1 MASRDLTNA
10 YFDRR
15 TTAVK
20 RRSALGSPNGGGI
33 GIGMGDVSINGG
45 GGGGGGG
52 KKKRSN
58 RLTAGR
64 SHRDDE
70 DDGRSLM
77 LMEEGDG
84 SSDGIQM
91 TNLNKPQQQNEP
103 SWVGDVD
110 QVKSILREI
119 SRQMEDLQALHASR
133 VGSVFGK
140 DLDDMENRIEN
151 MTRGLTDRFRR
162 AERILKQVGAATR
175 RAGGEE
181 AAIGANV
188 QRSLA
193 KQLQELSV
201 TFRQSQRKYLAE
213 VKAQKSGG
221 YDGVTGTTNDHF
233 AGIGDLSTDT
243 SEGSFFTSQ
252 QVQVVDDLQEAIESR
267 DQEISKIA
275 QSIEELGTIFKEL
288 AVLVIDQGTILD
300 RIDYNMEAVVE
311 STKTGVKQ
319 LERAE
324 RSQKNARPMKCIVCL
339 VITIFVL
346 LVILVLKHK
355 RW

>member
-1 MASRDLTNA
+1 MASRDLTSA

-15 TTAVK
+15 TTAMK
-20 RRSALGSPNGGGI
+20 RRNALGSQSRN
-33 GIGMGDVSINGG
+33 GMGDVSMNS
-45 GGGGGGG
+45 G
-52 KKKRSN
+52 KKKNN
-58 RLTAGR
+58 RLTAGG
-64 SHRDDE
+64 SD
-70 DDGRSLM
+70 DDGRSLI
-77 LMEEGDG
+77 LLEEGGG

-103 SWVGDVD
+103 AWVSDVD
-110 QVKSILREI
+110 EVKSILQSIRA
-119 SRQMEDLQALHASR
+119 QMEDLRSLHASR

-151 MTRGLTDRFRR
+151 MTREVTDRFRR
-162 AERILKQVGAATR
+162 AERILKKVGMASR

-201 TFRQSQRKYLAE
+201 SFRQSQRKYLAE
-213 VKAQKSGG
+213 VKAQKGG
-221 YDGVTGTTNDHF
+221 GFDGVTGTSNDHF

-243 SEGSFFTSQ
+243 TEGGSFFTTQ

-275 QSIEELGTIFKEL
+275 QSIEELGAIFKEL

-319 LERAE
+319 LEKAE
-324 RSQKNARPMKCIVCL
+324 KSQKNARPMKCIVCL
-339 VITIFVL
+339 VITIFLL
-346 LVILVLKHK
+346 LVILILKHTK
-355 RW
+355 WN